1 MIQINLSNSKKKKI
15 ESLHYN
21 AIYTNLGKKKSLNK
35 AISDQFGFK
44 YTLKDFLIG
53 DSDKLKEILVDY
65 KNLSATSQREF
76 KSVFTPYFLNQY
88 EQKLA
93 VTPKKSENIYMY
105 QDEKYNAYTLC
116 QMLDINICPY
126 CNKNAIVTIA
136 DSDNNVFTRPTLDHF
151 LDKTTYPFF
160 ALSLYNLIPSC
171 HICNSHIKGSTPF
184 EIDTHIHPYFDDF
197 NKIKEF
203 GVDNILLSLV
213 HKESDFKIVFK
224 DKENISSSEKIKADN
239 HIKDFGLEI
248 LYASHKDKVL
258 ELVDFSR
265 AYNEDTFKNLV
276 NTFKDSTE
284 IFKDTNDVKRLLLGH
299 HIENENIDKR
309 PLNKLVKD
317 ISEQLGLLK

>member
-1 MIQINLSNSKKKKI
+1 MIQINLSLTQKQKI
-15 ESLHYN
+15 ETLHYN
-21 AIYTNLGKKKSLNK
+21 AIYNNLGKKKSLNE
-35 AISDQFGFK
+35 AIKKHFGSK
-44 YTLKDFLIG
+44 YSLEDFLIG
-53 DSDKLKEILVDY
+53 DGSKLKEILVDY
-65 KNLSATSQREF
+65 RNLEKKKQETF
-76 KSVFTPYFLNQY
+76 KSYFNPYFINQY

-93 VTPKKSENIYMY
+93 VTPKKKENIYTY
-105 QDEKYNAYTLC
+105 QNEKYNAYILC
-116 QMLDINICPY
+116 EMLDINICPY

-136 DSDNNVFTRPTLDHF
+136 DIENDVFTRPTLDHF
-151 LDKTTYPFF
+151 LDKATYPFF

-171 HICNSHIKGSTPF
+171 HICNSHIKGSIPF
-184 EIDTHIHPYFDDF
+184 DIDTHIHPYFDDF

-203 GVDNILLSLV
+203 GIDKNLLSLV
-213 HKESDFKIVFK
+213 HKESDFEIVFK
-224 DKENISSSEKIKADN
+224 DKEGISITEKEKAEN

-265 AYNEDTFKNLV
+265 AYNEDAFKNLV

-299 HIENENIDKR
+299 HVEDENIDKR

-317 ISEQLGLLK
+317 ISDKLGLL